1 MLIYLQFQTDIFFWK
16 KESNKWS
23 QTTETLII
31 KIDAKKKNPFIHVEI
46 SQRNIIKKIVTTNQ
60 RHVRLPTICWLMD
73 TCAMSVNLYISN
85 CECNSLANIDWIKT
99 RIYFNFFIPF
109 FFYSYTFFRYSY
121 TTFNLC
127 FRKRKQHV
135 STMHLPSDDKYI
147 NSTIRRLKMWCIVL
161 FVLILFKS
169 PQIVTYGDLWCTKL
183 SVLFL
188 FFIIAVSEV
197 SENIDERIYL
207 IKIYVSM
214 L

>member
-1 MLIYLQFQTDIFFWK
+1 
-16 KESNKWS
+16 
-23 QTTETLII
+23 
-31 KIDAKKKNPFIHVEI
+31 
-46 SQRNIIKKIVTTNQ
+46 
-60 RHVRLPTICWLMD
+60 
-73 TCAMSVNLYISN
+73 
-85 CECNSLANIDWIKT
+85 
-99 RIYFNFFIPF
+99 
-109 FFYSYTFFRYSY
+109 
-121 TTFNLC
+121 
-127 FRKRKQHV
+127 
-135 STMHLPSDDKYI
+135 MHLPSDDKYI